1 MTETIIKRKIIK
13 KRKKRAKKVKPTQE
27 QKQTQIINI
36 YNSGKLR
43 NPLGI
48 KRQKAKDKI
57 STLETRRVYRPIS
70 INQHVNSF
78 EVQERLYSKLAD
90 ENRLNQISQQR
101 ERERLERQRVAREQE
116 MKNQQD
122 AFQQNVFEYIRRREF
137 GIGERLRNE
146 LDVRQ
151 NQSFENEY
159 SKGFGDT
166 PLDQPAQTLPDPIDL
181 PEEKDPFSGSTPQIA
196 EPIIDVIATPPAG
209 VETRPPT
216 PPPEKGQAEIQTAIE
231 APTTIV
237 DKFNSLTAKQ
247 KEIIKD
253 EIQKKYP
260 NTLLFTKKGK
270 ISSQTTINKQVKVTV
285 KNDFNL
291 IYNKLTSGQTIK
303 KRGRPRKDIVV

>member
-1 MTETIIKRKIIK
+1 MTDTIIKRKIIK
-13 KRKKRAKKVKPTQE
+13 KRKKRAKKIKPTQE

-36 YNSGKLR
+36 YNPTKLR
-43 NPLGI
+43 SNPLSI
-48 KRQKAKDKI
+48 RRQKEKDRI
-57 STLETRRVYRPIS
+57 SALQNSRVYRPIA

-78 EVQERLYSKLAD
+78 EVEQRLYSKLAD
-90 ENRLNQISQQR
+90 ENRLNMLSQQR
-101 ERERLERQRVAREQE
+101 ERARMERERTAREQQ
-116 MKNQQD
+116 MKTENENYQRAVFDFIKRKEAGIDERIRNQID
-122 AFQQNVFEYIRRREF
+122 
-137 GIGERLRNE
+137 ERLN
-146 LDVRQ
+146 L
-151 NQSFENEY
+151 SFESIP
-159 SKGFGDT
+159 SKGFGDE
-166 PLDQPAQTLPDPIDL
+166 PLDEPAQTPPEPI
-181 PEEKDPFSGSTPQIA
+181 EEKVSFSGSGSTPQVA
-196 EPIIDVIATPPAG
+196 EPIIDVIGTPPAG
-209 VETRPPT
+209 TEERPPT
-216 PPPEKGQAEIQTAIE
+216 PPPKEEQAEIQKAIL

-260 NTLLFTKKGK
+260 NTVLFTKKGK